1 MAQAPAPP
9 GVQDSVLFQKFTG
22 LRNTVTAERLEQ
34 GELQRAVNIDL
45 DDAGQPRRRRGYT
58 RVSTGNY
65 HSLYRGDFATF
76 AVKNDVLG
84 VVNPDYTHTAL
95 RSGIGS
101 ERLAYVQVA
110 GNVYYSSS
118 LASGVISENLTV
130 SNWGAVSEAGT
141 WLSPV
146 VNPTETLPA
155 VAGRLL
161 GKPPMATALTYY
173 NGRIYMAQGKTVWAT
188 DLYLYN
194 YVDKTRSFLQFESD
208 VTMLGAVT
216 DGIYVGTTA
225 DVWFL
230 DGSQLSELRR
240 VPMMNYGALPGSAL
254 PVPAELVNP
263 QIPNRP
269 QSESKNAILFMSTS
283 GLCVGLDNGM
293 VYNLTQNKVLFPD
306 AVSVAA
312 MFRRQDGMNQYVG
325 VADSGGSPSSA
336 ARIGD
341 YVDAEIRRF
350 QGA

>member
-1 MAQAPAPP
+1 MAQAPSGPP
-9 GVQDSVLFQKFTG
+9 IQDSVLFQKFTG

-34 GELQRAVNIDL
+34 GELQTAINVDL
-45 DDAGQPRRRRGYT
+45 DDAGQLRRRRGYT
-58 RVSTGNY
+58 QVGSGNY
-65 HSLYRGDFATF
+65 HSLFRGDFATF
-76 AVKNDVLG
+76 VVRNDVLG
-84 VVNPDYTHTAL
+84 VVNPDYSHTAL
-95 RSGIGS
+95 QSGIGP

-118 LASGVISENLTV
+118 LSSGRINEDLTV
-130 SNWGAVSEAGT
+130 SAWGAVSEEGT

-146 VNPTETLPA
+146 VNPTDTLPA
-155 VAGRLL
+155 AAGRLL
-161 GKPPMATALTYY
+161 GRPPMATALTYY
-173 NGRIYMAQGKTVWAT
+173 NGRIYLAHGKTVWAT

-194 YVDKTRSFLQFESD
+194 YVDKTRTFLQFESE

-216 DGIYVGTTA
+216 NGIYVGTTA

-230 DGSQLSELRR
+230 SGSQLAELKRL
-240 VPMMNYGALPGSAL
+240 PMMNYGALPGSAL

-269 QSESKNAILFMSTS
+269 QPESKNALLFMSTS

-293 VYNLTQNKVLFPD
+293 VYNLTQNQVLFPD

-312 MFRRQDGMNQYVG
+312 MFRRQDGINQYVG
-325 VADSGGSPSSA
+325 VTDSGGSPSST